1 MKKLLIILVL
11 LLAITGCDTP
21 GTVDPNK
28 KDRGTVRLKAVEY
41 CDAALTYIS
50 TVKNLVKSGGIAV
63 FGDDSIYLVP
73 VGSDD
78 AYACSGI
85 NVISPYGYAH
95 VYAYVGVVKQ
105 GKVYTYYFLSK
116 DEGGNGYN
124 LHSEK
129 VIKAGKGQEV
139 VSGSKLIT
147 YDTLVNLYPKKGET
161 RDTYYEIP
169 LDKFD
174 NEEGTFKQALG
185 SNSKVTKVKI
195 YYYNVCKG

>member
-11 LLAITGCDTP
+11 LLAITGCETT

-28 KDRGTVRLKAVEY
+28 KDKGTVRVKAVEY

-50 TVKNLVKSGGIAV
+50 TVKNLVKSGGIAI
-63 FGDDSIYLVP
+63 FGDDSIYMVP
-73 VGSDD
+73 VGSDNS
-78 AYACSGI
+78 YACSGI
-85 NVISPYGYAH
+85 NVVSPYGFAH
-95 VYAYVGVVKQ
+95 VYAYVGVIKQ

-124 LHSEK
+124 LNSEK

-139 VSGSKLIT
+139 VSGKNLIT
-147 YDTLVNLYPKKGET
+147 YDKLVELYPQKGET
-161 RDTYYEIP
+161 RDTYYEID
-169 LDKFD
+169 LASFD
-174 NEEGTFKQALG
+174 DEEGTFKQALG